1 MTQASTETRTSTDRI
16 EKNVMLQA
24 PRSRVWRALTTAS
37 EFGEW
42 FGMDMNGEFAPG
54 AVLKG
59 RITNEGY
66 RGVPEFELR
75 IERVEPEHT
84 FSYRWHPHAIEHG
97 VDYSVEPMTLVLF
110 TLEDAGG
117 GTRLTVVETGFDALP
132 PERRDTAFR
141 GNSGG
146 WASQMERIRKHVDS

>member
-1 MTQASTETRTSTDRI
+1 MIATTSTDRI

-42 FGMDMNGEFAPG
+42 FGMALDGEFAPG
-54 AVLKG
+54 AALKG
-59 RITNEGY
+59 RITNEAY
-66 RGVPEFELR
+66 RGVPEFDFW

-84 FSYRWHPHAIEHG
+84 FSYRWHPNATEHG
-97 VDYSVEPMTLVLF
+97 VDYGAEPTTLVQF
-110 TLEDAGG
+110 TLEDADG
-117 GTRLTVVETGFDALP
+117 GTRLTVVESGFDALP

-146 WASQMERIRKHVDS
+146 WEAQMKRIRAYVDS